1 MAAATPALAL
11 ACLVLLL
18 LCRATGAQT
27 KENFQLQQPQAEVS
41 VSLGQTLTLHCTV
54 SELPVVGPVKWL
66 KDLGGREELI
76 YEQKG
81 SFPRVTRAVNES
93 STNFTIHISDIQV
106 KDAGTYYCVKF
117 KKGDGQNE
125 RYASGRGTKVFVRA
139 SPAFMAASGPEYR
152 VAPESSARFTCAAG
166 GFFPRDI
173 SVKWLKNG
181 VQVQAPQ
188 PQVTAGQAN
197 SSYNVSST
205 VEVLLHAADIR
216 SQLTC
221 EVKHSTLAAP
231 LTRTFHLRD
240 AVRVSPTVHVRA
252 DPASPVE
259 VNETVN
265 FTCYV
270 EGFYPDV
277 VTVTWLENG
286 TEANVGKPPR
296 PTETSQGTFELQSLL
311 EVQATEEKN
320 QSVFT
325 CQVVHDS
332 QSPVRS
338 AATLR
343 IAAPAAEWGP
353 SNPSHADKGQ
363 HLRFHLSL
371 WLGILLEK
379 GLFGLALFFFF
390 KRRMQ

>member
-1 MAAATPALAL
+1 
-11 ACLVLLL
+11 
-18 LCRATGAQT
+18 
-27 KENFQLQQPQAEVS
+27 
-41 VSLGQTLTLHCTV
+41 
-54 SELPVVGPVKWL
+54 
-66 KDLGGREELI
+66 
-76 YEQKG
+76 
-81 SFPRVTRAVNES
+81 
-93 STNFTIHISDIQV
+93 
-106 KDAGTYYCVKF
+106 
-117 KKGDGQNE
+117 
-125 RYASGRGTKVFVRA
+125 
-139 SPAFMAASGPEYR
+139 PEYR

-343 IAAPAAEWGP
+343 IAVPAAEWGP
-353 SNPSHADKGQ
+353 SNPSHADKGECEPAAG
-363 HLRFHLSL
+363 LTDAVPEEEALSCCPPEKAQSPTRIL
-371 WLGILLEK
+371 HGIRACPASNAICFPLSRRRAELL
-379 GLFGLALFFFF
+379 LAPLPLPCGPDE
-390 KRRMQ
+390 